1 MIADAFHTFIF
12 FFLEMVLAVS
22 AIVDSMRVMVTNHR
36 GWLYEHHA
44 YLRAKPGPDCML
56 MHACVYHRHIAAIG
70 CSSYVPEVHKVKQK
84 HYSWQQLERMMTQL
98 SGYLPSIAS

>member
-36 GWLYEHHA
+36 GWLYA
-44 YLRAKPGPDCML
+44 QTL
-56 MHACVYHRHIAAIG
+56 
-70 CSSYVPEVHKVKQK
+70 
-84 HYSWQQLERMMTQL
+84 
-98 SGYLPSIAS
+98 